1 MIVVRSCKQDMTSH
15 NGFQWPETGFIEA
28 PDWNDTPQ
36 CGHGLHALRPGDNN
50 PGEWHAGKYL
60 AVETHDSPII
70 DLGGKVKFRRGEVL
84 HVADNMHDLSLWLTG
99 HGSPGPWYYGS
110 ATAGDRGTATVG
122 EYGTATAGDGGSA
135 TAGNS
140 GTATV
145 GYGGLATAGN
155 SGTATAGKY
164 GTATAGKYGTATA
177 GDGGSATAGDRGT
190 ATVGEYGI
198 IQITWW
204 DGARKRITIGYVGEM
219 GIEPNV
225 KYRLNDKHEFE
236 KADG

>member
-122 EYGTATAGDGGSA
+122 EYG
-135 TAGNS
+135 
-140 GTATV
+140 
-145 GYGGLATAGN
+145 
-155 SGTATAGKY
+155 
-164 GTATAGKYGTATA
+164 
-177 GDGGSATAGDRGT
+177 
-190 ATVGEYGI
+190 I